1 MTSLANLP
9 NFLLYFAASV
19 VLLVAFVAAY
29 TRFVPLHE
37 WRLIREGNC
46 AVALALAGAMLGFA
60 MPLAV
65 AIARSA
71 NLADMAVWA
80 AVSLVLQLL
89 CFSALRLLRRNAAA
103 ALARG
108 DMAEAI
114 LLASGSVVLGLLNAA
129 CLT

>member
-1 MTSLANLP
+1 MTSLTNLP
-9 NFLLYFAASV
+9 NFLLYFGASV
-19 VLLVAFVAAY
+19 VLFAAFLAIY
-29 TRFVPLHE
+29 TRLVPLHE
-37 WRLIREGNC
+37 WRLIREGNT

-89 CFSALRLLRRNAAA
+89 CFTALRLLRRNAAA

-114 LLASGSVVLGLLNAA
+114 LLSSGSVVLGLLNAA
-129 CLT
+129 CLM

>member
-9 NFLLYFAASV
+9 NFLLYFVASV
-19 VLLVAFVAAY
+19 VLFAAFLAAY
-29 TRFVPLHE
+29 TRLVPLHE
-37 WRLIREGNC
+37 WQLIREGNT

-60 MPLAV
+60 MPLTV
-65 AIARSA
+65 AIARSG

-80 AVSLVLQLL
+80 FVSLVLQVL
-89 CFSALRLLRRNAAA
+89 CFGALRLLRRDAGG

-114 LLASGSVVLGLLNAA
+114 LLAAGSVVLGLLNAA

>member
-1 MTSLANLP
+1 MTSLASLP
-9 NFLLYFAASV
+9 NFMLYFATSV
-19 VLLVAFVAAY
+19 VLFVAFLVAY
-29 TRFVPLHE
+29 TRLVPLHE
-37 WRLIREGNC
+37 WRLIREGNS

-103 ALARG
+103 ALSSG

-114 LLASGSVVLGLLNAA
+114 LLSSGSVVLGLLNAA

>member
-1 MTSLANLP
+1 MTSLATLP
-9 NFLLYFAASV
+9 NFLLYLAVSV
-19 VLLVAFVAAY
+19 VLFAAFLAIY
-29 TRFVPLHE
+29 TRVVRLHE
-37 WRLIREGNC
+37 WRLIREGNN

-71 NLADMAVWA
+71 NLVDMAVWA

-89 CFSALRLLRRNAAA
+89 CFAALRLLRRDAGV

-114 LLASGSVVLGLLNAA
+114 LMAAGSTVLGLLNAA

>member
-1 MTSLANLP
+1 MTSVANLP
-9 NFLLYFAASV
+9 NFLLYFIASV
-19 VLLVAFVAAY
+19 VLFAAFLAAY

-37 WRLIREGNC
+37 WRLIREGNT

-71 NLADMAVWA
+71 NLADMA
-80 AVSLVLQLL
+80 
-89 CFSALRLLRRNAAA
+89 
-103 ALARG
+103 
-108 DMAEAI
+108 EAI
-114 LLASGSVVLGLLNAA
+114 LLAAGSVVLGLLNAA

>member
-9 NFLLYFAASV
+9 AFLTYFGTAVA
-19 VLLVAFVAAY
+19 LFVAFLAAY
-29 TRFVPLHE
+29 TRVLPLHE
-37 WRLIREGNC
+37 WRLIRAGNT
-46 AVALALAGAMLGFA
+46 AVALALGGAMLGFA

-80 AVSLVLQLL
+80 AVSLALQLL
-89 CFSALRLLRRNAAA
+89 CFAALRLLRRNAAE
-103 ALARG
+103 ALASG

-114 LLASGSVVLGLLNAA
+114 LLAAGSVVLGLLNAA
-129 CLT
+129 SLT

>member
-1 MTSLANLP
+1 MTSLASLP

-19 VLLVAFVAAY
+19 VLFAVFLAAY
-29 TRFVPLHE
+29 TRLVPLHE
-37 WRLIREGNC
+37 WRLIREGNT

-71 NLADMAVWA
+71 NLTDMAVWA

-89 CFSALRLLRRNAAA
+89 CFAAPRLLRRNAGE

-108 DMAEAI
+108 DMAEAV
-114 LLASGSVVLGLLNAA
+114 LLAAGSVVLGLLNAA